1 MCTSGPNSARGSQ
14 CAVDAKI
21 RRAIYAT
28 GQNSITRR
36 DASND
41 RSVSIDKQIRNQSSK
56 YNQTQQIFKAAKP
69 NVKT

>member
-1 MCTSGPNSARGSQ
+1 MCTSGSNSARGAQ

-41 RSVSIDKQIRNQSSK
+41 REVSIDKKIRNQSSK
-56 YNQTQQIFKAAKP
+56 YNQT
-69 NVKT
+69 